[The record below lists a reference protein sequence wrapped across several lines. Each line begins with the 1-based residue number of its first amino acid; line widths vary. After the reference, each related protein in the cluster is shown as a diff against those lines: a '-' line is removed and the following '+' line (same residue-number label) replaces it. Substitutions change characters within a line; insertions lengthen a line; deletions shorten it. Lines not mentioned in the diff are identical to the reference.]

1 MLNVALLETE
11 TGAAK
16 EGRSTAGTEHGMVG
30 VVQRKEPEDVGGEN
44 PRQYWQIACP
54 DASKAPK
61 AETTLKRFKAVQCK
75 RSQGI
80 SYLA

>member
-1 MLNVALLETE
+1 MTQKSGSDAKRGTLGTE

-44 PRQYWQIACP
+44 PRLYW
-54 DASKAPK
+54 
-61 AETTLKRFKAVQCK
+61 
-75 RSQGI
+75 
-80 SYLA
+80 

>member
-44 PRQYWQIACP
+44 PRLYW
-54 DASKAPK
+54 
-61 AETTLKRFKAVQCK
+61 
-75 RSQGI
+75 
-80 SYLA
+80 